1 MASTGQTGAVQAAA
15 FSRSANYADKFFLS
29 PLFLLKPDCGVNLC
43 EDGTGVPAG
52 VSDMNNTCKGC
63 ACTHCEIRTGG
74 GGGVDVTV
82 SQLIPGVLSG
92 GFWPSGRSFTNAHTT
107 VHAASVTPTE
117 TRAVLKVCVCV
128 CVIHASVDR
137 FVCVQPCHMCFAL
150 HLGLCMASIYH
161 LSPRPD

>member
-117 TRAVLKVCVCV
+117 TRAVLKVCVCMCV
-128 CVIHASVDR
+128 CVCVLYMLLWTDLCVCSHAT
-137 FVCVQPCHMCFAL
+137 CVL
-150 HLGLCMASIYH
+150 LCILDSAWRASTI
-161 LSPRPD
+161 